1 MKRCQLTLLRSK
13 RKIPKWMAVNAKQL
27 LITIDQ
33 YLYCRARSTTLAKLM
48 LQLLLMLMLIKQEV
62 QANCYKE
69 KSQLTRTTTNKGSRI
84 LNINSIRTELIEES
98 GS

>member
-1 MKRCQLTLLRSK
+1 MKRWQLTSLRSK
-13 RKIPKWMAVNAKQL
+13 RKIQKWMLVIAKQL

-33 YLYCRARSTTLAKLM
+33 YLYYRARSTTLAKLM

-62 QANCYKE
+62 QVNCFKE
-69 KSQLTRTTTNKGSRI
+69 KSQLTKTTTNKGSRI
-84 LNINSIRTELIEES
+84 LNINSIRIELIEES